1 MVGQSTRWT
10 GHERVKKAYL
20 LERGVVVSARSA
32 LTRRTRNGCRLRW
45 SNADDTPS
53 NATATA
59 INGFSGGLRTYTDR
73 IGCNHTTQ
81 STLIITEW
89 NNYWMRSWTT
99 NDGLGGRLLSH
110 ASAAMVDHRLRSKHR
125 CCCCCCSDGGQHIWL
140 HRRRRRHNS
149 LCIITIYRHLG
160 SEDAESEEGRR
171 LKTTRKSRRRWR
183 RRWRWRWRRRNQ
195 LTDRGYDETGQCKQ
209 C

>member
-32 LTRRTRNGCRLRW
+32 LTRRTRNVCRLRW
-45 SNADDTPS
+45 NNADDTPS

-125 CCCCCCSDGGQHIWL
+125 CCCCCSDGGQHIWL

-149 LCIITIYRHLG
+149 LCIITIYRYLG
-160 SEDAESEEGRR
+160 SEDAESEEGGR
-171 LKTTRKSRRRWR
+171 LKIMRKGRRRWR